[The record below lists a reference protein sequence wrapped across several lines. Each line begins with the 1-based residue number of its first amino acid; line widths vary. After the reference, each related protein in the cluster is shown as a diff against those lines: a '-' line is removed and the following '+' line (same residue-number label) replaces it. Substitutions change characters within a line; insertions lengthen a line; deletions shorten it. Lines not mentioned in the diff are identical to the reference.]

1 MPDAPTG
8 LSPLIPLADIQAARR
23 RIAGK
28 VRLTPM
34 LAPGPMKT
42 PIPGDGRVVLKLE
55 CLQVTG
61 SFKARGASSKLGLL
75 TAAQVKRGIITA
87 SGGNHGIAV
96 AYAGWMAGV
105 PTTIYV
111 PEGVSPLKAEKI
123 KGWGA
128 RLVLHG
134 RHWNESNEAAL
145 KEAGRE
151 GLTYFHP
158 FADAGVIAGQGTLA
172 LEILGQDP
180 AIDTFLVAIGGGG
193 LIAGM
198 ASAVK
203 AVKPSAR
210 VIGVEPVGAPTL
222 HASLKAGKIVTL
234 PAITTSVLTMAAQA
248 TERINFDIAR
258 QAVDDVVLITDDDM
272 REAAKVLW
280 MELGVAADLSGA
292 AALAAILAGK
302 YLPQQGERVCAL
314 VCGAGADGVGP

>member
-1 MPDAPTG
+1 MT
-8 LSPLIPLADIQAARR
+8 SLIPLADIQAASR

-28 VRLTPM
+28 VRLTPT
-34 LAPGPMKT
+34 LQPTAMKT
-42 PIPGDGRVVLKLE
+42 VIPGEGRLVMKLE

-61 SFKARGASSKLGLL
+61 SFKARGASSKLGTL
-75 TAAQVKRGIITA
+75 TAEQVKRGIITA

-128 RLVLHG
+128 NLVLHG
-134 RHWNESNEAAL
+134 KHWNESNDAAL
-145 KEAGRE
+145 KQADRD

-158 FADAGVIAGQGTLA
+158 FADAAVIAGQGTLA
-172 LEILGQDP
+172 LEILAQDP

-193 LIAGM
+193 LISGM

-203 AVKPSAR
+203 AVKPSAK

-222 HASLKAGKIVTL
+222 HDSLKAGRIVAL

-248 TERINFDIAR
+248 TEKINFDIAR
-258 QAVDDVVLITDDDM
+258 EAVEQVVLITDDDM
-272 REAAKVLW
+272 RAAAKVLW
-280 MELGVAADLSGA
+280 LELGVAADLSGA
-292 AALAAILAGK
+292 AALAAILAEK
-302 YLPQQGERVCAL
+302 YVPQKDERVCVL
-314 VCGAGADGVGP
+314 VCGAGADGIA

>member
-1 MPDAPTG
+1 MT
-8 LSPLIPLADIQAARR
+8 SLIPLADIQAASR

-28 VRLTPM
+28 VRLTPT
-34 LAPGPMKT
+34 LLPTAMKT
-42 PIPGDGRVVLKLE
+42 AVPGEGRLVMKLE

-61 SFKARGASSKLGLL
+61 SFKARGASSKLGTLSPE
-75 TAAQVKRGIITA
+75 QVKRGIITA

-96 AYAGWMAGV
+96 AYAGWMAKV

-128 RLVLHG
+128 NLVLHG
-134 RHWNESNEAAL
+134 QHWNESNDAAL
-145 KEAGRE
+145 KHAERD

-158 FADAGVIAGQGTLA
+158 FADAAVIAGQGTLA

-193 LIAGM
+193 LISGM
-198 ASAVK
+198 ASAIK

-210 VIGVEPVGAPTL
+210 VIGVEPVGAATL
-222 HASLKAGKIVTL
+222 HDSLKAGRIVTL

-248 TERINFDIAR
+248 TEKINFDIAR
-258 QAVDDVVLITDDDM
+258 EAVEQVVLITDDDM
-272 REAAKVLW
+272 RAAAKVLW
-280 MELGVAADLSGA
+280 LELGVAADLSGA
-292 AALAAILAGK
+292 AALAAILAEK
-302 YLPQQGERVCAL
+302 YVPQKGERVCVL
-314 VCGAGADGVGP
+314 VCGAGADGVV

>member
-1 MPDAPTG
+1 MPEAPVAMH
-8 LSPLIPLADIQAARR
+8 PLIPLADIQAASR

-28 VRLTPM
+28 VRLTPI
-34 LAPGPMKT
+34 LAPTSMKT
-42 PIPGDGRVVLKLE
+42 PIPGDGRIVLKLE

-61 SFKARGASSKLGLL
+61 SFKARGASNKLGLL
-75 TAAQVKRGIITA
+75 TAEQVKRGIITA

-96 AYAGWMAGV
+96 AYAGWMAKV

-134 RHWNESNEAAL
+134 KHWAESNDAAL
-145 KEAGRE
+145 ALAARD

-158 FADAGVIAGQGTLA
+158 FADTAVIAGQGTLA

-198 ASAVK
+198 GSAVK
-203 AVKPSAR
+203 ALKPSAR
-210 VIGVEPVGAPTL
+210 VIGVEPVGAATL
-222 HASLKAGKIVTL
+222 HDSLEAGQVVTL
-234 PAITTSVLTMAAQA
+234 PSITTAVLTMAALR
-248 TERINFDIAR
+248 TEQINFDIAR
-258 QAVDDVVLITDDDM
+258 RAVDQVVLVTDDDM
-272 REAAKVLW
+272 REAANVLW
-280 MELGVAADLSGA
+280 MELGIAADLSGA
-292 AALAAILAGK
+292 ASLAAILAGK
-302 YLPQQGERVCAL
+302 YVPQKGERVCVL
-314 VCGAGADGVGP
+314 VCGAGADGIG